1 MTLILSGRRMQAS
14 WCGYLPSFV
23 GGQAHYTEQPV
34 SDNAAQVYRRR
45 FPRTACR
52 DHRRTPYLLKA
63 ECSLHYSTPA
73 GLFSFVLCKHR
84 TLTPGILNFIS
95 SPLLLPAT
103 GNRLLPSSAGSNAPT
118 HPVHLLVM
126 VNLPLQKPRINFNY
140 FF

>member
-1 MTLILSGRRMQAS
+1 MTLILSERRMPAS

-23 GGQAHYTEQPV
+23 GGGGQAHYAEQPV

-63 ECSLHYSTPA
+63 VCSLHYSTPA

-84 TLTPGILNFIS
+84 ALTPGILKFIS
-95 SPLLLPAT
+95 PPLLPPAT
-103 GNRLLPSSAGSNAPT
+103 GNRLLPSSAALPL
-118 HPVHLLVM
+118 HLLVM
-126 VNLPLQKPRINFNY
+126 VNLPLQKPLINFNY